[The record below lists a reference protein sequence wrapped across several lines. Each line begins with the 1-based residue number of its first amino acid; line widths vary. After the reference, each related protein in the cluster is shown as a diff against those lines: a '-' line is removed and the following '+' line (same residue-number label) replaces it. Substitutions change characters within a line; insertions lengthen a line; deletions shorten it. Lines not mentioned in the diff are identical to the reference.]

1 MEPFAEL
8 PNTKFPNGRLGRGPS
23 LMEGHK
29 HQAAAG
35 LLEFSF
41 LSSRRRILP
50 TLLFGSSDL
59 NSTCFGTL
67 YGVNCVPAKP
77 IMSCAVRC
85 GSTRTTNTL
94 TASVDFASGIPIAAH
109 SKTPGWLETISSTSF
124 G

>member
-35 LLEFSF
+35 LLECSF

-67 YGVNCVPAKP
+67 YCVNCFPAKP
-77 IMSCAVRC
+77 ITSCAVRF
-85 GSTRTTNTL
+85 GSRRTTNTL
-94 TASVDFASGIPIAAH
+94 TASVDFGSGMPIAAH
-109 SKTPGWLETISSTSF
+109 YRLPGWLAITSSTSF
-124 G
+124 A